1 MRVLLVGAGAVGQ
14 VYGYYLQKAGWDVS
28 FLVKEKYAMSMR
40 KGLTL
45 YPLNRPSP
53 WEPRNFHGYGTL
65 FEPSEVRKNRWD
77 QVWFCV
83 SSTALDGE
91 WLEPLLAAIGD
102 ATLVSLQPGMED
114 QRRLADRVGAD
125 RLVSGLIGFLSYQ
138 APIAREPVERV
149 GMAVYFPLWSPR
161 FLEVR
166 KNPFAPL

>member
-125 RLVSGLIGFLSYQ
+125 RLVSGLIGFRRIRPPSLESRWSAWGWLS
-138 APIAREPVERV
+138 IS
-149 GMAVYFPLWSPR
+149 PLWSPR